1 MERQQ
6 DTKWNEIVS
15 GQAHDD
21 DNDIV
26 NIFFSESENNPISMI
41 FFLCQC
47 ICVWRCNQMKKKN
60 GKKKH
65 AYGGDF

>member
-1 MERQQ
+1 MERQR

-26 NIFFSESENNPISMI
+26 NILFSESENNPISTT
-41 FFLCQC
+41 FLLCQC
-47 ICVWRCNQMKKKN
+47 VCVEM
-60 GKKKH
+60 
-65 AYGGDF
+65 